1 MNTFAAIAAAIALA
15 GPVRPD
21 ASAFPSFRDGYQPE
35 VQHQVHIEERVI
47 IRLAPSSPSV
57 RREMFDGPPRRE
69 KPLRYKEKKLSR
81 CVDIDDIAG
90 IAPAENRLLL
100 FMRDHRLLSVALERV
115 CDPDAFYLGASVERN
130 ADGRLC
136 SGRDTLRARTG
147 ANCQIARINRLVAI
161 KD

>member
-1 MNTFAAIAAAIALA
+1 MNTLAALAAAIALA

-21 ASAFPSFRDGYQPE
+21 APAFPAFRGGYEPE
-35 VQHQVHIEERVI
+35 VQYQVHIEERVI
-47 IRLAPSSPSV
+47 IRLAPSSPSA
-57 RREMFDGPPRRE
+57 RRRMFDGPPRRQ
-69 KPLRYKEKKLSR
+69 KPVRYKEKKLGR

-90 IAPAENRLLL
+90 IAPAENRLLF
-100 FMRDHRLLSVALERV
+100 FMRDHQLLSVALERV

-147 ANCQIARINRLVAI
+147 VNCQIARINRLVAI